1 MLHSFIQQG
10 NSMVLFAYIIY
21 MQARITII
29 DPIFSPICKGLEF
42 RKCSF
47 YSESELKKYKAW
59 QDAEA
64 NFLVMVY
71 PPFGNVQKFSSF
83 RIQHLYSD
91 ILFILTLAF

>member
-1 MLHSFIQQG
+1 
-10 NSMVLFAYIIY
+10 MVLFAYIIY
-21 MQARITII
+21 IQARITVV
-29 DPIFSPICKGLEF
+29 DPIFHQFVKGLNLGNAHFTLEVSL
-42 RKCSF
+42 RS
-47 YSESELKKYKAW
+47 KAW

-91 ILFILTLAF
+91 ILFILLNFDKP